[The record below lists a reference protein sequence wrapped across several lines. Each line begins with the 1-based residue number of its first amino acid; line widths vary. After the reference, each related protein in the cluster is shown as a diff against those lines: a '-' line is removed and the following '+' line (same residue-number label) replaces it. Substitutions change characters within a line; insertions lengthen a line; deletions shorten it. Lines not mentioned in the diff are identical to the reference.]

1 MPHLV
6 QPFDETVDDRRD
18 LELLVEVS
26 DLIDNLPIALLDGVF
41 AMHIDRLL
49 ADEFHKNLVK
59 LACLMVFLQ
68 EAGPLVCDL
77 KDVGID
83 HFPSASRLHFSIFDD
98 MRFDASLKLLNF
110 VA

>member
-49 ADEFHKNLVK
+49 AD
-59 LACLMVFLQ
+59 
-68 EAGPLVCDL
+68 
-77 KDVGID
+77 
-83 HFPSASRLHFSIFDD
+83 
-98 MRFDASLKLLNF
+98 
-110 VA
+110 